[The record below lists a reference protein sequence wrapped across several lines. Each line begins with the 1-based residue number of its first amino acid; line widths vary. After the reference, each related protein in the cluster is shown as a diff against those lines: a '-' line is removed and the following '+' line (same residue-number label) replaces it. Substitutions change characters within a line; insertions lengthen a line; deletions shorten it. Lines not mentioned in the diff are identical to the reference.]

1 MFFLAAVASSVIP
14 VYLELVSFWYIPFV
28 VVTDLG
34 LIYSSYQIVSD
45 PARETARSV
54 KKRIL
59 YLMLIGLIGF
69 AVGSLI

>member
-1 MFFLAAVASSVIP
+1 LI
-14 VYLELVSFWYIPFV
+14 
-28 VVTDLG
+28 TDLG

-45 PARETARSV
+45 PSRETARSV

-69 AVGSLI
+69 AAGSLI